1 MGGRVNR
8 NFSSRPARYGLASA
22 AVAALAVP
30 AAVVGLAAPAPASA
44 AAACGKAGTNIDGS
58 AYVRQTAGVAA
69 NMRSGSSTSCGIT
82 GYADNQ
88 NTLNYYCFT
97 ANSSSTWTYLYN
109 VSDGTYGWVSDSLLP
124 KNSDGVTRG
133 SLSYCGF

>member
-1 MGGRVNR
+1 MNK
-8 NFSSRPARYGLASA
+8 NFSTRLARYGLASV

-30 AAVVGLAAPAPASA
+30 AAVVGTAGPASA
-44 AAACGKAGTNIDGS
+44 AAACGTTGPNRDTS

-88 NTLNYYCFT
+88 NTLNYYCYTFNGT
-97 ANSSSTWTYLYN
+97 ATWTYLKN
-109 VSDGTYGWVSDSLLP
+109 ETDGTYGWVSDSLLP
-124 KNSDGVTRG
+124 NGG
-133 SLSYCGF
+133 SNYSCGF

>member
-1 MGGRVNR
+1 MNT
-8 NFSSRPARYGLASA
+8 NFSSRIAKYGLASA

-30 AAVVGLAAPAPASA
+30 AAVLGLAAPASA

-97 ANSSSTWTYLYN
+97 ATASSTWTYLYN
-109 VSDGTYGWVSDSLLP
+109 VTDGTYGWVSDSLLP